1 MSPGTRSGKDVYID
15 YQLSAR
21 SAYGMAV
28 LSLTT
33 GAATEGYS
41 WPSRTC
47 TARMGRVTSEQ
58 LRANEE
64 RLRSFAKAIDR
75 IRSETESR
83 IGAED
88 VAYIKRVRRVSR
100 ASEVV
105 GRTLIHF
112 SLDPVTF
119 GAGVLSLWLHKQ
131 LEATEIGHTA
141 LHGAFDQLEGAEEF
155 HSKSFRW
162 DTPIDEQAWHRGHN
176 IAHHQYPNIADR
188 DPDVCFG
195 PVRLTEHAP
204 VQSARFPLLDTAI
217 TWLTF
222 SAKMNLHFTGL
233 DRVYLGCDPADD
245 IMLKD
250 RSRSSIFQA
259 HREALRKYIPYYA
272 YNFVLF
278 PALAGPMAGKVLV
291 GNITAELIRDLYSA
305 ATIYCGHVGPDVESF
320 PAGTKARSRGEFYVM
335 QVEASQNF
343 EVPLSISIL
352 CGALDRQIEHH
363 LFPRFPTNR
372 LREVAADVRKACEE
386 HGVQYNT
393 GSWGKVLKSAF
404 QHLRDLGPN
413 GKTTQARERAQS
425 ESFPAAAR
433 A

>member
-1 MSPGTRSGKDVYID
+1 MRTDNPTWYPEAPAASAPRGPGESRS
-15 YQLSAR
+15 
-21 SAYGMAV
+21 
-28 LSLTT
+28 
-33 GAATEGYS
+33 E
-41 WPSRTC
+41 
-47 TARMGRVTSEQ
+47 
-58 LRANEE
+58 EE

-75 IRSETESR
+75 IRKDAQGR

-119 GAGVLSLWLHKQ
+119 GTGVLALWLRKQ

-141 LHGAFDQLEGAEEF
+141 LHGAFDKLEGAEEF
-155 HSKSFRW
+155 KSKTFRW
-162 DTPIDEQAWHRGHN
+162 DTPIDERAWHRGHN
-176 IAHHQYPNIADR
+176 VAHHQYTNIPDS

-204 VQSARFPLLDTAI
+204 VQSSRFPLLNTAG

-233 DRVYLGCDPADD
+233 DRVYLRCDPAQDV
-245 IMLKD
+245 MLKD
-250 RSRSSIFQA
+250 RSLSSILQA
-259 HREALRKYIPYYA
+259 HHQVLRKYVPYYA

-278 PALAGPMAGKVLV
+278 PVLAGPMAGKVLL
-291 GNITAELIRDLYSA
+291 GNVAAEVMRDVYSA
-305 ATIYCGHVGPDVESF
+305 ATIYCGHIGPDVKSY
-320 PAGTKARSRGEFYVM
+320 PAGTKAQSRGEFYAM
-335 QVEASQNF
+335 EVEASQNF
-343 EVPLSISIL
+343 EVPLPFSIL
-352 CGALDRQIEHH
+352 SGALDRHIEHH

-372 LREVAADVRKACEE
+372 LREVAPDVRKACEE

-393 GSWGKVLKSAF
+393 GSWGKVLKFAF
-404 QHLRDLGPN
+404 KHLRNLGPK
-413 GKTTQARERAQS
+413 GRTTLAKEKVQAM
-425 ESFPAAAR
+425 PAATI
-433 A
+433 